1 MMLVELQFERLTRE
15 LEAERQIVASQL
27 ERCKLGSETGSMSSV
42 SGNDIGSQSIAHS
55 HATQLHSDFFIS
67 EISECLSRRK
77 ELTEENGRQKHQ
89 NLLVIAAKRRG
100 LQCCLEDVDDE
111 SRLGTVGCTNMEALG
126 DPGKINFTETVSL
139 KVLRRQIGPKE
150 VQDFEK
156 FCCERK

>member
-1 MMLVELQFERLTRE
+1 M
-15 LEAERQIVASQL
+15 
-27 ERCKLGSETGSMSSV
+27 
-42 SGNDIGSQSIAHS
+42 
-55 HATQLHSDFFIS
+55 
-67 EISECLSRRK
+67 
-77 ELTEENGRQKHQ
+77 
-89 NLLVIAAKRRG
+89 
-100 LQCCLEDVDDE
+100 DDE

>member
-1 MMLVELQFERLTRE
+1 MEG
-15 LEAERQIVASQL
+15 
-27 ERCKLGSETGSMSSV
+27 K
-42 SGNDIGSQSIAHS
+42 SI
-55 HATQLHSDFFIS
+55 
-67 EISECLSRRK
+67 
-77 ELTEENGRQKHQ
+77 Q

-150 VQDFEK
+150 VQILKSFAVNGSSK
-156 FCCERK
+156 WLLLSM